1 MKKLLSLLVGLLPV
15 AAMGQLQIDHSKYPD
30 FKEGTN
36 PDPTLMIY
44 GGGKMRTAE
53 PLSARPD
60 HVNNML
66 LKFFPPVFNQ
76 DGGSC
81 GSASRIC
88 YMFTHEIN
96 AFRNLDGSTMN
107 NNYPSHFVWLLTYGN
122 SGKDEFVQF
131 VGVPNSATYG
141 GRTYSSVFGNQ
152 DTEDNNFGWM
162 NGYDKWYSGMWNRM
176 QKPTNFTE
184 HLGSKAGREA
194 LKNYL
199 WNHNGDPD
207 FHGGG
212 IVGVGVASGGN
223 WKSIPKTPA
232 NDEAGVTGQYFVN
245 HWGSQVDHA
254 LTIVGYDDRV
264 EFDLNGNGIY
274 GEESAD
280 EKGAWI
286 IVNSWGDG
294 WCNSGA
300 VYCPYA
306 YAGPTSRYDEAT
318 DTWSFPGNWWTP
330 EVYSVRKN
338 YRPLRT
344 IKLTMDY
351 SRRSEL
357 CLGAG
362 VSADLNSDIPEKSI
376 EFDHF
381 KYAGD
386 GNYGNTNPA
395 PEIPM
400 LGMWADGKLHDEP
413 MEFGYDLTDLTASY
427 NKSQPL
433 KYFFIV
439 KTKSWAEGKGHIR
452 GASIINYEEN
462 PAGIEMPFDLGKE
475 GMVEIKNAGETTIIS
490 VVVPGLQYYPPR
502 NAAFTGSTLKW
513 DAPLSSPNKLE
524 GYKII
529 REGNQVALLP
539 ATTTTLETSD
549 IGSGTYSI
557 YARYQ
562 NDIESAPV
570 SASTSINLP
579 ETNEIALFNQSG
591 FSIPGI
597 FDSKYE
603 EATIEFYIRP
613 NSVKNY
619 NQSAGPGWGSFMF
632 HANSDGSFTAGWN
645 TSTNDRCSTAG
656 NMLAA
661 NRWTHVAIVVKGN
674 NISTY
679 INGRRRATTT
689 SSRYSGI
696 GGFGALEFT
705 AKEYNNSST
714 DAALDEIRIWNYAR
728 SADELLNN
736 YKVEFA
742 GQLLPEGLIAYY
754 KGDIFTNANGAYLRD
769 RINSNHA
776 KILNENYKAET
787 SSTPKFTLPE
797 DELAVKINAPEGVV
811 YAGLPVTLTASRSL
825 SATSL
830 VWNIEGASE
839 STVSSASPSV
849 IFKSTGDKKVTV
861 TAASAD
867 GTTIT
872 DETVI
877 KVESAPAPDATFTPT
892 ATKVAMG
899 ENVSF
904 IVNKPVDGYTYHWDM
919 EGADTPEALSVNAAA
934 VYSQFGNFKVTL
946 TVTSVDGKKSSSS
959 CNIEVTEVAPEA
971 DFTVS
976 PAVVVKGDD
985 VLIRDASKYSPDKWQ
1000 WEIRSDANSYISNN
1014 RNAAFAPDMPGVYNV
1029 MLSASN
1035 NAGTSKK
1042 TVERALIVTNADSK
1056 NGLNFSQSGA
1066 SVTSTKSPLEKGMNT
1081 FTIEWWMNPGKLT
1094 SNCLGIGDKESTFLI
1109 KCVGR
1114 GALAVYLNNNNVIRT
1129 NDGVVV
1135 TGQWHH
1141 FAVSV
1146 SRGTIKVF
1154 RDGVMLATQ
1163 KVTTGATL
1171 PEIEKFSIGVTGLDM
1186 TGSIDEFRVWGS
1198 NLAGTT
1204 NDIETKLKVFAN
1216 QPIDNVSQAEADH
1229 KLLLYYQFNQNGG
1242 NVTDATSNA
1251 NTGIR
1256 TGFGPDGDAWGL
1268 SKGVFCLNFETIE
1281 TEDLTAEKFTNYKQP
1296 FSYDSAKPVNSPST
1310 KRWYAI
1316 KDWTLENCVEIN
1328 DVITGTHVDL
1338 QKNKSFTVTSGWDG
1352 FSFLSDHKAY
1362 QTFELPAGDYTFSAV
1377 YDSQFEGQPFD
1388 SYLVAAEGKGL
1399 PDTGNLDSAL
1409 GSSAMAA
1416 KGTAPDNTNSVKFI
1430 LTQPATVSLGMVV
1443 NMSGSR
1449 LMAISEFKLTRAEL
1463 KNVTTGIDEIGDDSS
1478 LPTIHGAEG
1487 IYDMLGRKLG
1497 KVTGPGLYIIDGKK
1511 VYVK

>member
-30 FKEGTN
+30 FKEANN

-88 YMFTHEIN
+88 YMFTHELN

-176 QKPTNFTE
+176 KKPTNFTK
-184 HLGSKAGREA
+184 HLGTEEGREA

-212 IVGVGVASGGN
+212 IVGIGVASGGN
-223 WKSIPKTPA
+223 WKPIPKTPA
-232 NDEAGVTGQYFVN
+232 NDEAGLTGQYFVN
-245 HWGSQVDHA
+245 HWGTQVDHA

-306 YAGPTSRYDEAT
+306 YAGPTSRHDEAT

-351 SRRSEL
+351 SRRSEI

-475 GMVEIKNAGETTIIS
+475 GIVEIKNAGETTIIS

-502 NAAFTGSTLKW
+502 NATFTGSTLKW

-529 REGNQVALLP
+529 REGNEVAILP
-539 ATTTTLETSD
+539 ANTTTLETSD

-579 ETNEIALFNQSG
+579 ETNEVAVFNKSG

-613 NSVKNY
+613 NSVK
-619 NQSAGPGWGSFMF
+619 
-632 HANSDGSFTAGWN
+632 
-645 TSTNDRCSTAG
+645 
-656 NMLAA
+656 
-661 NRWTHVAIVVKGN
+661 
-674 NISTY
+674 
-679 INGRRRATTT
+679 
-689 SSRYSGI
+689 
-696 GGFGALEFT
+696 
-705 AKEYNNSST
+705 
-714 DAALDEIRIWNYAR
+714 
-728 SADELLNN
+728 
-736 YKVEFA
+736 
-742 GQLLPEGLIAYY
+742 
-754 KGDIFTNANGAYLRD
+754 
-769 RINSNHA
+769 
-776 KILNENYKAET
+776 
-787 SSTPKFTLPE
+787 
-797 DELAVKINAPEGVV
+797 
-811 YAGLPVTLTASRSL
+811 
-825 SATSL
+825 
-830 VWNIEGASE
+830 
-839 STVSSASPSV
+839 
-849 IFKSTGDKKVTV
+849 
-861 TAASAD
+861 
-867 GTTIT
+867 
-872 DETVI
+872 
-877 KVESAPAPDATFTPT
+877 
-892 ATKVAMG
+892 
-899 ENVSF
+899 
-904 IVNKPVDGYTYHWDM
+904 
-919 EGADTPEALSVNAAA
+919 
-934 VYSQFGNFKVTL
+934 
-946 TVTSVDGKKSSSS
+946 
-959 CNIEVTEVAPEA
+959 
-971 DFTVS
+971 
-976 PAVVVKGDD
+976 
-985 VLIRDASKYSPDKWQ
+985 
-1000 WEIRSDANSYISNN
+1000 
-1014 RNAAFAPDMPGVYNV
+1014 
-1029 MLSASN
+1029 
-1035 NAGTSKK
+1035 
-1042 TVERALIVTNADSK
+1042 
-1056 NGLNFSQSGA
+1056 
-1066 SVTSTKSPLEKGMNT
+1066 
-1081 FTIEWWMNPGKLT
+1081 
-1094 SNCLGIGDKESTFLI
+1094 
-1109 KCVGR
+1109 
-1114 GALAVYLNNNNVIRT
+1114 
-1129 NDGVVV
+1129 
-1135 TGQWHH
+1135 
-1141 FAVSV
+1141 
-1146 SRGTIKVF
+1146 
-1154 RDGVMLATQ
+1154 
-1163 KVTTGATL
+1163 
-1171 PEIEKFSIGVTGLDM
+1171 
-1186 TGSIDEFRVWGS
+1186 
-1198 NLAGTT
+1198 
-1204 NDIETKLKVFAN
+1204 
-1216 QPIDNVSQAEADH
+1216 
-1229 KLLLYYQFNQNGG
+1229 
-1242 NVTDATSNA
+1242 
-1251 NTGIR
+1251 
-1256 TGFGPDGDAWGL
+1256 
-1268 SKGVFCLNFETIE
+1268 
-1281 TEDLTAEKFTNYKQP
+1281 
-1296 FSYDSAKPVNSPST
+1296 
-1310 KRWYAI
+1310 
-1316 KDWTLENCVEIN
+1316 
-1328 DVITGTHVDL
+1328 
-1338 QKNKSFTVTSGWDG
+1338 
-1352 FSFLSDHKAY
+1352 
-1362 QTFELPAGDYTFSAV
+1362 
-1377 YDSQFEGQPFD
+1377 
-1388 SYLVAAEGKGL
+1388 
-1399 PDTGNLDSAL
+1399 
-1409 GSSAMAA
+1409 
-1416 KGTAPDNTNSVKFI
+1416 
-1430 LTQPATVSLGMVV
+1430 
-1443 NMSGSR
+1443 
-1449 LMAISEFKLTRAEL
+1449 
-1463 KNVTTGIDEIGDDSS
+1463 
-1478 LPTIHGAEG
+1478 
-1487 IYDMLGRKLG
+1487 
-1497 KVTGPGLYIIDGKK
+1497 
-1511 VYVK
+1511 